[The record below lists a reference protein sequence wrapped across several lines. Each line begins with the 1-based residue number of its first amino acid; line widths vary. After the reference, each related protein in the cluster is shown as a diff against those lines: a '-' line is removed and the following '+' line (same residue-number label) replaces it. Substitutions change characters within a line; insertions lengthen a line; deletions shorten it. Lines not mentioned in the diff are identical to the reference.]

1 MDAFFIY
8 LKTILK
14 KNILMRKII
23 LLVLFIS
30 FSAFSQSNQ
39 FTGTWSTENCKDC
52 SKKYIFKINLA
63 QSNNKIYGTAEV
75 ISDDANL
82 SSGVME
88 VTGYVYVLGEKAQ
101 ISMKTKNGS
110 SASAV
115 LFVSE
120 ERIQFEKR
128 GGSDLVPRELI
139 LSKLYD

>member
-1 MDAFFIY
+1 M
-8 LKTILK
+8 K
-14 KNILMRKII
+14 KII
-23 LLVLFIS
+23 LFILFIS

-63 QSNNKIYGTAEV
+63 QSNKKIYGTAEV

-110 SASAV
+110 SVSAV

-120 ERIQFEKR
+120 ERIQFAKR